1 MSSRQQ
7 VRAIAR
13 ENPYW
18 PERLAKLERD
28 KEQSISKLK
37 AAVKALDD
45 PAPRKLGAYDV
56 PLHLGSFTAELSE
69 RDMAR
74 LKLDHWRS
82 MIARC
87 NGRGF
92 RQQPGSTKRKRSRN
106 PRHGAV
112 EMIMS
117 GLFVTARYGSADV
130 Q

>member
-1 MSSRQQ
+1 MNSRQFN
-7 VRAIAR
+7 RKLDR

-18 PERLAKLERD
+18 PERLAKLARD
-28 KEQSISKLK
+28 KEQAVSKLK
-37 AAVKALDD
+37 DAIKEADAK
-45 PAPRKLGAYDV
+45 PRPLGPYDV

-92 RQQPGSTKRKRSRN
+92 RQQPGSTKRRRSRN
-106 PRHGAV
+106 PRPGAV
-112 EMIMS
+112 EMIMN
-117 GLFVTARYGSADV
+117 GLLMQARYGSAHV